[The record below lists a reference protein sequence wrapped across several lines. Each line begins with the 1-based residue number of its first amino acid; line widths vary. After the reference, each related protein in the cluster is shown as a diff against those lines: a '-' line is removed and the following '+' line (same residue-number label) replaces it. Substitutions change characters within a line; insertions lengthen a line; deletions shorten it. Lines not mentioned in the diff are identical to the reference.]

1 MRSAASTMSSKYSS
15 RSSGRNRSV
24 YRSSMRSVARSG
36 LMIFRYA
43 MISCFA
49 FEMSR
54 TMSSRALSLM
64 SSSIGSSLWK
74 ILSRIGKQ

>member
-1 MRSAASTMSSKYSS
+1 MRSAASTMSSKYRS
-15 RSSGRNRSV
+15 RSSGRKRSV
-24 YRSSMRSVARSG
+24 DRSSIRRVARSG
-36 LMIFRYA
+36 LMILRYA

-54 TMSSRALSLM
+54 TTSSER
-64 SSSIGSSLWK
+64 SSKMAGSIESSFAP